1 MKTRTKAIICGGIFL
16 TLLVAGGISES
27 VNHERR
33 LNERNGPA
41 IQGVDEDWNEEF
53 APREYI
59 KIRPKQ
65 TKEELPE

>member
-1 MKTRTKAIICGGIFL
+1 MKTRTKAYICGGIFL
-16 TLLVAGGISES
+16 IMVVAGGISDS
-27 VNHERR
+27 IVNQKRSEYIRGQ
-33 LNERNGPA
+33 N
-41 IQGVDEDWNEEF
+41 IQGDYGDLNDEF

>member
-1 MKTRTKAIICGGIFL
+1 MKTRTKAMICGGIFL
-16 TLLVAGGISES
+16 TLLVAGGITES
-27 VNHERR
+27 INHEKRQADR
-33 LNERNGPA
+33 DGQT
-41 IQGVDEDWNEEF
+41 IQGVNESWNDDF

>member
-1 MKTRTKAIICGGIFL
+1 MRTRTKAYICGGIFL
-16 TLLVAGGISES
+16 IMLVAGGMSDSIIGQNRSEYIRGQ
-27 VNHERR
+27 N
-33 LNERNGPA
+33 
-41 IQGVDEDWNEEF
+41 IQGEYGDLDDDF